1 MEYKIDEFGHC
12 SIPEGTKTIEYQKFK
27 NCTNLKS
34 IKIPDSVISI
44 EAQAFEGCSN
54 LYLEA

>member
-44 EAQAFEGCSN
+44 EAQAFEGCI
-54 LYLEA
+54 